1 MTIEW
6 TRRDGSVLSSK
17 ASASDFGRRLSLT
30 AVSAAD
36 SGQYVCHASNK
47 IGDAT
52 ATTLL
57 SVDGTFTT
65 NELPVNSSWM
75 RLKHKLDICLFLYP
89 VTVLGSIVT
98 DDVTCWH
105 RHASFFMK

>member
-1 MTIEW
+1 
-6 TRRDGSVLSSK
+6 VLSSK

-65 NELPVNSSWM
+65 
-75 RLKHKLDICLFLYP
+75 
-89 VTVLGSIVT
+89 
-98 DDVTCWH
+98 
-105 RHASFFMK
+105 

>member
-17 ASASDFGRRLSLT
+17 ASASDFGRRMSLT

-57 SVDGTFTT
+57 TVDGTYD
-65 NELPVNSSWM
+65 LPVNSSWM
-75 RLKHKLDICLFLYP
+75 RLKHELDICLFLYP
-89 VTVLGSIVT
+89 VVTVLGSIVT

-105 RHASFFMK
+105 RHALFFMG